1 MKKFSKTHQNDLTK
15 LKNFFGYSW
24 RHTLTLLLALV
35 VTVTFTHTALAD
47 EQTVKNIGNDVT
59 VKNSATITP
68 TPTAFAS
75 AVNVTTTTVPATKV
89 ASGDQ
94 TALTVKAI
102 TRTTDTAAEEAAAKQ
117 STTAT
122 RRIASSARLVTSTA
136 RSTSST
142 RNNTFASGYCTDW
155 AARQTGWV
163 DWRGNAKAWG
173 SNAAAN
179 GHKVGKEYA
188 AAGSIVQTRESSYG
202 HVAYVKEVKGNQ
214 VTISEMNY
222 KGRGVVSERT
232 LNINDPKIVTF
243 IQK

>member
-1 MKKFSKTHQNDLTK
+1 MKKFSKTHQNVLPK
-15 LKNFFGYSW
+15 FKNFFGYSW
-24 RHTLTLLLALV
+24 RHTLALILAMAISV
-35 VTVTFTHTALAD
+35 NFTHAALA
-47 EQTVKNIGNDVT
+47 EETVKTINNEVT
-59 VKNSATITP
+59 VKSSATITS

-75 AVNVTTTTVPATKV
+75 AVKV
-89 ASGDQ
+89 NHFVSNPINKTNGDQ
-94 TALTVKAI
+94 TALTAKPL
-102 TRTTDTAAEEAAAKQ
+102 TRTIDSAAEEAVAVQ
-117 STTAT
+117 SQRTTN
-122 RRIASSARLVTSTA
+122 RRLALNSRLVATTT
-136 RSTSST
+136 RSIGSNRFT
-142 RNNTFASGYCTDW
+142 SGYCTDW

-163 DWRGNAKAWG
+163 DWHGNAKTWG

-188 AAGSIVQTRESSYG
+188 ATGAIVQTRESSYG

-214 VTISEMNY
+214 VIISEMNY

>member
-1 MKKFSKTHQNDLTK
+1 M
-15 LKNFFGYSW
+15 
-24 RHTLTLLLALV
+24 ALV
-35 VTVTFTHTALAD
+35 LAIVITVSFTHTALAD
-47 EQTVKNIGNDVT
+47 ETVKTIDSEVT
-59 VKNSATITP
+59 VKSNATITP

-75 AVNVTTTTVPATKV
+75 AVKVTNGAATPANQ
-89 ASGDQ
+89 ANGDQ
-94 TALTVKAI
+94 TALAVKPM
-102 TRTTDTAAEEAAAKQ
+102 TRTIDSAAEAAANQ
-117 STTAT
+117 PTPTRAT
-122 RRIASSARLVTSTA
+122 RTSRLIATTA
-136 RSTSST
+136 RSTGSV
-142 RNNTFASGYCTDW
+142 RNNSFASGYCTDW

-202 HVAYVKEVKGNQ
+202 HVAYVKEVKGNKI
-214 VTISEMNY
+214 TISEMNY

-232 LNINDPKIVTF
+232 LDINDPKIVTF